1 MAPAAASTLSR
12 FFADTGFN
20 PGSFDLIVTGDL
32 GAIGSELLLSLLKR
46 DGLDIKP
53 RHADCGLL
61 IYDRIKQDVH
71 AGGSGCGCSAVVL
84 CGHLLELLCGGALQL
99 SAACHARRK
108 NKKYAVHGNGCP
120 ALSHHSTA
128 GRINPWH
135 CTSYLVFHRKRRR
148 YLMLV
153 GYLKAFLVGGTI
165 CLIGQLLID
174 YTKLTPARILVSYVV
189 IGVILGGLGL
199 YQPLI
204 DFAGAGA
211 TVPLTGFGSL
221 LARGVREAI
230 REQGFIGIFTG
241 GLTAG
246 AGGITAAVIA
256 GLFVSLCFKSG
267 DKS

>member
-1 MAPAAASTLSR
+1 M
-12 FFADTGFN
+12 
-20 PGSFDLIVTGDL
+20 
-32 GAIGSELLLSLLKR
+32 LL
-46 DGLDIKP
+46 
-53 RHADCGLL
+53 
-61 IYDRIKQDVH
+61 
-71 AGGSGCGCSAVVL
+71 
-84 CGHLLELLCGGALQL
+84 
-99 SAACHARRK
+99 
-108 NKKYAVHGNGCP
+108 
-120 ALSHHSTA
+120 
-128 GRINPWH
+128 
-135 CTSYLVFHRKRRR
+135 
-148 YLMLV
+148 
-153 GYLKAFLVGGTI
+153 GYLKAFFVGGII

-211 TVPLTGFGSL
+211 SVPLTGFGSL

-246 AGGITAAVIA
+246 AGGITVAVMA